1 MLVKVPPSRRCCPPS
16 STGVKADGSFR
27 LAGFGSFSK
36 SERAPKTG
44 EAIEIAATI
53 AIRFSAAAALKTAL

>member
-1 MLVKVPPSRRCCPPS
+1 M
-16 STGVKADGSFR
+16 KADGSFR